1 MRHIIFTIFLV
12 FVLPFMVVP
21 GLCAQSYNIGPGD
34 VLEIS
39 VWRDENLTRQVVVP
53 PDNVVSFPLVGDID
67 VSGTSVPQLRGK
79 LTAKLKAFIPDPSV
93 TVMLK
98 EIRSLK
104 GYVIGKVNKPGVF
117 DIGLETSV
125 MQILAMA
132 EGLNPFASESK
143 IHILRQQGGTTV
155 KIPFDYGD
163 VVSGRNLEQNILL
176 KRGDVVVVP

>member
-1 MRHIIFTIFLV
+1 MRTFIYTILTAV
-12 FVLPFMVVP
+12 ILA
-21 GLCAQSYNIGPGD
+21 GLGVTEIWAQSYNIGPGD

-53 PDNVVSFPLVGDID
+53 PDNVISFPLAGDID
-67 VSGTSVPQLRGK
+67 VSGTSVPQLRQK
-79 LTAKLKAFIPDPSV
+79 LAAKLKAYIPDPSV

-98 EIRSLK
+98 DIRSLK
-104 GYVIGKVNKPGVF
+104 GYVIGKVNKPGAF

-155 KIPFDYGD
+155 KIPFDYGS